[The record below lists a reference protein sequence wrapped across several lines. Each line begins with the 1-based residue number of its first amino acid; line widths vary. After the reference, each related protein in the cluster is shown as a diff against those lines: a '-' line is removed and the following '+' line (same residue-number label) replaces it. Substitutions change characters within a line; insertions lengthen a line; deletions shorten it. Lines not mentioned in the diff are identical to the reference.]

1 MLPPAAYSAR
11 VASAVGDNSIEAP
24 KVSAILL
31 DAGGVLVFPEPAN
44 LLPPLRQAGLDPN
57 LATLERA
64 HYHAMAAQDRQA
76 TPPVQNTW
84 WRDYLTAY
92 LAACGVAEAHCEP
105 LAIEIAGH
113 PRRYGWAHAGLGVKD
128 GLRALAG
135 FGLPMGVVSNSNG
148 TVEGDLRRVGV
159 CYVPDGDGP
168 DGDGRAPEGVK
179 MGVILDSAV
188 VGVAKPDPGIF
199 RIALDALSVPA
210 DGGVLHVGDS
220 LRYDVAGALAAGL
233 QPVHMDPYGLCPA
246 PDGHLHIGSLAELA
260 QALIST
266 QRLP

>member
-1 MLPPAAYSAR
+1 MLPPAAYSAG
-11 VASAVGDNSIEAP
+11 VASAVGGSSIEVP

-92 LAACGVAEAHCEP
+92 LAACGVAEARCEQ
-105 LAIEIAGH
+105 LAVDIAGH

-135 FGLPMGVVSNSNG
+135 LGLPMGVVSNSNG

-159 CYVPDGDGP
+159 CYVPDGDRP
-168 DGDGRAPEGVK
+168 PPEGVE

-199 RIALDALSVPA
+199 RIALDALNVPA
-210 DGGVLHVGDS
+210 DGTVLHVGDS
-220 LRYDVAGALAAGL
+220 LRYDVGGALAAGL

-246 PDGHLHIGSLAELA
+246 PDGHRHIGSLTELA

>member
-1 MLPPAAYSAR
+1 M
-11 VASAVGDNSIEAP
+11 ASE
-24 KVSAILL
+24 VSAILL

-44 LLPPLRQAGLDPN
+44 LLPPLRQAGADPD
-57 LATLERA
+57 LAALERA

-76 TPPVQNTW
+76 TPPAPATW
-84 WRDYLTAY
+84 WRDYLTTY
-92 LAACGVAEAHCEP
+92 VAACGVADGHSEQ
-105 LAIEIAGH
+105 LATEIAGH
-113 PRRYGWAHAGLGVKD
+113 PRRYGWAHAGRGVKD

-135 FGLPMGVVSNSNG
+135 LGLPMGVVSNSNG
-148 TVEGDLRRVGV
+148 TVEGDLRSVGI
-159 CYVPDGDGP
+159 CYVSDGDGP
-168 DGDGRAPEGVK
+168 PPEGIQ

-199 RIALDALSVPA
+199 RIALDALNVPA
-210 DGGVLHVGDS
+210 DGSVLHVGDS

-246 PDGHLHIGSLAELA
+246 PDGHRHIGSLTELA

>member
-1 MLPPAAYSAR
+1 M
-11 VASAVGDNSIEAP
+11 ASAVGGSSIEAP

-44 LLPPLRQAGLDPN
+44 LLPPLREAGVDPD

-76 TPPVQNTW
+76 TPPAPATW
-84 WRDYLTAY
+84 WRDYLTTY
-92 LAACGVAEAHCEP
+92 VAACGVAEARCEQ

-113 PRRYGWAHAGLGVKD
+113 PQRYGWAHAGLGVKD

-135 FGLPMGVVSNSNG
+135 LGAA
-148 TVEGDLRRVGV
+148 
-159 CYVPDGDGP
+159 
-168 DGDGRAPEGVK
+168 DGRGLQLQRHRRGRPAQRRCLLRAGRRRTAAGRACQ

-199 RIALDALSVPA
+199 RIALDALNVPA
-210 DGGVLHVGDS
+210 DGSVLHVGDS
-220 LRYDVAGALAAGL
+220 LRYDVAGAHAAGL

-246 PDGHLHIGSLAELA
+246 PDGHPHIRSLAELA
-260 QALIST
+260 RSLISNP
-266 QRLP
+266 R

>member
-1 MLPPAAYSAR
+1 M
-11 VASAVGDNSIEAP
+11 ASE
-24 KVSAILL
+24 VSAILL

-44 LLPPLRQAGLDPN
+44 LLPHLRQAGVDPGLD
-57 LATLERA
+57 TLERA
-64 HYHAMAAQDRQA
+64 HYHAMAAQDQLA
-76 TPPVQNTW
+76 TPPARDTW
-84 WRDYLTAY
+84 WRDYLTTY
-92 LAACGVAEAHCEP
+92 VAACGVAEGNCQR
-105 LAIEIAGH
+105 LATEIAQN
-113 PRRYGWAHAGLGVKD
+113 PRRYGWAHAGAGVKD

-135 FGLPMGVVSNSNG
+135 LGLPMGVVSNSNG

-168 DGDGRAPEGVK
+168 RPEGTE

-199 RIALDALSVPA
+199 RIALDALRVPA
-210 DGGVLHVGDS
+210 DGSVLHVGDS

-246 PDGHLHIGSLAELA
+246 PGGHAHIRSLTELA
-260 QALIST
+260 QGLITT